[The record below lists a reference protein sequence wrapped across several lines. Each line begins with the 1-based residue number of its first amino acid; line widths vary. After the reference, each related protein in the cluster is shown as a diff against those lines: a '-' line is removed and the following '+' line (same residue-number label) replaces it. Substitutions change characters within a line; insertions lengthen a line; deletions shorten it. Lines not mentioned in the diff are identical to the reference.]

1 MVDPK
6 LGFIFMCL
14 GITVLS
20 HRHCRNMTV
29 NMIEDIGI
37 NHRSRYYPKHYIA
50 PQKWMRKFFHI
61 NQRVIPR
68 YLYFELFVSLFFLI
82 LGLFTTV
89 IGLAVGDDKPI
100 TGSLIM
106 FHVCL
111 IIINAVFSV
120 IMSAIFNRG

>member
-50 PQKWMRKFFHI
+50 PKKWMRKFFHI

-100 TGSLIM
+100 TGILIM
-106 FHVCL
+106 FYVCL

-120 IMSAIFNRG
+120 IMSAIFKRG

>member
-50 PQKWMRKFFHI
+50 PKKWMRKFFHI

-68 YLYFELFVSLFFLI
+68 YLYSELFVSLFFLI

-100 TGSLIM
+100 TGILIM

-120 IMSAIFNRG
+120 IMSAIFKRG

>member
-50 PQKWMRKFFHI
+50 PKKWMRKFFHI

-89 IGLAVGDDKPI
+89 IGLAVGDDKLI
-100 TGSLIM
+100 TGILIM

-120 IMSAIFNRG
+120 IMSAIFKRG